1 MLRGFFLQRITLT
14 DRDESGCFGMQ
25 INICREIRE
34 HTSMHCS
41 LFLTQG
47 STVEKM
53 TFSVYEGSF
62 GADPGPGTFLG
73 VAYQ

>member
-1 MLRGFFLQRITLT
+1 
-14 DRDESGCFGMQ
+14 
-25 INICREIRE
+25 
-34 HTSMHCS
+34 MHCS

-53 TFSVYEGSF
+53 TLSVYEGSF